1 MPPRFSD
8 SEYRRR
14 RELVRR
20 WLADSGFD
28 AVLIYAN
35 TYGGDNVRWLTGF
48 PPRHDTYLIWPR
60 EGEPALLTQ
69 LFNHIPNA
77 RRVSVVADT
86 RWGGEE
92 SGAAAA
98 GVLRER
104 SVTRG
109 RVGLVGRVPYTDHAR
124 LTERLPDVDWVGAG
138 KGYLSLRLVKSEEEI
153 GWLRRGAEF
162 TDAAMAALAEAAA
175 PGVSE
180 HELAAAI
187 ESAYTRAGGEHGI
200 HFLGSTPMDA
210 PQSYVPA
217 QTQTARRLQAGDAV
231 ICELSAGAGG
241 YAGQIHR
248 LITVGREP
256 TKLYR
261 RLYDVALKAYERI
274 ASALRAG
281 ATVKDVLDAGDFIAA
296 EGLTVCDDL
305 LHGYGMGY
313 LPPVIR
319 TRATA
324 HRDQAPEDFVFQKN
338 MAVVVQPNVCD
349 PASGAGLQLGNLLV
363 VGENGAESLQEF
375 PMVCVVK

>member
-1 MPPRFSD
+1 M
-8 SEYRRR
+8 
-14 RELVRR
+14 
-20 WLADSGFD
+20 
-28 AVLIYAN
+28 IYAN
-35 TYGGDNVRWLTGF
+35 AYGGDNVRWLTGF

-69 LFNHIPNA
+69 LFNHVPNA
-77 RRVSVVADT
+77 KRVSVIAET

-98 GVLRER
+98 DVLRER
-104 SVTRG
+104 SITRG
-109 RVGLVGRVPYTDHAR
+109 RVGLVGRVPCTDHAK
-124 LTERLPDVDWVGAG
+124 LIERLPDVNWVGAG

-153 GWLRRGAEF
+153 DWLRRGAEF
-162 TDAAMAALAEAAA
+162 TDAAMAALVEAAA

-187 ESAYTRAGGEHGI
+187 ESAYTPAGGEHGI
-200 HFLGSTPMDA
+200 HFLSSTPMDA
-210 PQSYVPA
+210 PQAYVPA

-231 ICELSAGAGG
+231 ICELSAGVGG

-256 TKLYR
+256 TKLYH
-261 RLYDVALKAYERI
+261 RLYDVALEAYQHI
-274 ASALRAG
+274 VDVLRAG
-281 ATVKDVLDAGDFIAA
+281 ATVKDVLDTSDFIAA

-313 LPPVIR
+313 LPPVVR

-338 MAVVVQPNVCD
+338 MAVVVQPNVVD
-349 PASGAGLQLGNLLV
+349 PASGAGLQLGNLLI
-363 VGENGAESLQEF
+363 VGEGGAESLQKF
-375 PMVCVVK
+375 PMACVVK